1 MPARILIVEDQ
12 ADTRRLIRW
21 ALEGGGHRLH
31 EAANADAALQIA
43 QALRPDLMLVDVVMP
58 GERSGLELCAQ
69 MKQEPQF
76 DGLKIVVLSASATP
90 PERKKALEAG
100 ADAFLAKPFSPARL
114 SELVEE
120 LLLKG

>member
-21 ALEGGGHRLH
+21 ALEDSGHRLH

-43 QALRPDLMLVDVVMP
+43 RALRPDLLLVDVVMP
-58 GERSGLELCAQ
+58 GELSGLDLCAQ
-69 MKQEPQF
+69 MKRDPVF
-76 DGLKIVVLSASATP
+76 AGLKIVVLSAGAAP
-90 PERKKALEAG
+90 HERQQALEAG

-114 SELVEE
+114 SGLLDE
-120 LLLKG
+120 LLGAG